1 MEFST
6 QQQVSNPEVQERT
19 EGLKKSLLKEEAT
32 PVVAEGEPAAEPAVS
47 KEEADSPFQNA
58 FTTFIVMMS
67 LLGLVWFW
75 SKKKGSADA
84 SAENSR
90 DMGEH
95 ILGHGAQLK
104 FVEVNNE
111 VWVLGLTAGSLNLLH
126 RVAKSEWTETNVD
139 ELPEMK
145 ADSADFK
152 SLYKMF
158 RN

>member
-1 MEFST
+1 
-6 QQQVSNPEVQERT
+6 
-19 EGLKKSLLKEEAT
+19 
-32 PVVAEGEPAAEPAVS
+32 
-47 KEEADSPFQNA
+47 
-58 FTTFIVMMS
+58 
-67 LLGLVWFW
+67 
-75 SKKKGSADA
+75 
-84 SAENSR
+84 
-90 DMGEH
+90 MGEH